1 MTWPEIE
8 RKWMD
13 VSEHFREKFSDM
25 TPDDLH
31 GISGEKPGLVAA
43 LQEKSG
49 FTQEEAESRLED
61 WRQSLGEDGKVP
73 TSTSGASTY

>member
-8 RKWMD
+8 RRWMD
-13 VSEHFREKFSDM
+13 VSQHFREKFSDIL
-25 TPDDLH
+25 PDDLT
-31 GISGEKPGLVAA
+31 GIKGEKQRLVAA

-49 FTQEEAESRLED
+49 HTKEQAESRLED
-61 WRQSLGEDGKVP
+61 WRESLGEDGKVP